1 MNRRNTI
8 HIDSESIIKISD
20 GVPAF
25 FNELRRTISTRRD
38 IMRVL
43 LVEDDLQMGQAL
55 FRALKDDGYRVDW
68 VREARAGRLAIDA
81 AYYAVVLLDL
91 GLLCGGGL
99 ELLRA
104 SRESGNKVPMLT
116 FTACNDPETRVRSL
130 DVGADDCVL
139 KPFDVREVLARIR
152 AVLRRQAG
160 YATSC
165 IGDEE
170 LSLDL
175 DRRTL
180 WREGV
185 ASPLSA
191 REFALMHALL
201 ERPEAIL
208 SRAQLEE
215 RIYGWGNEVESNALD
230 VLIHSMRKRF
240 GRALIR
246 NVRGIGWTLLGS
258 GHVRAAQPA

>member
-1 MNRRNTI
+1 
-8 HIDSESIIKISD
+8 
-20 GVPAF
+20 
-25 FNELRRTISTRRD
+25 
-38 IMRVL
+38 MRVL
-43 LVEDDLQMGQAL
+43 LIEDDLDVGQAL
-55 FRALKDDGYRVDW
+55 FQALRNNDYRVDW
-68 VREARAGRLAIDA
+68 VRDARAARLAIDA
-81 AYYAVVLLDL
+81 SYYAVVLLEL

-116 FTACNDPETRVRSL
+116 FTTSHDPATRVRSL
-130 DVGADDCVL
+130 DIGADDCVL

-165 IGDEE
+165 IGDEA
-170 LSLDL
+170 LCLDL

-180 WREGV
+180 SRDGV

-201 ERPEAIL
+201 ERPETIL

-215 RIYGWGNEVESNALD
+215 RLYGWGNEVESNALD

-240 GRALIR
+240 GRNFIR
-246 NVRGIGWTLLGS
+246 NVRGIGWTLAG
-258 GHVRAAQPA
+258 GEPKQHRAPSQAHAALTH